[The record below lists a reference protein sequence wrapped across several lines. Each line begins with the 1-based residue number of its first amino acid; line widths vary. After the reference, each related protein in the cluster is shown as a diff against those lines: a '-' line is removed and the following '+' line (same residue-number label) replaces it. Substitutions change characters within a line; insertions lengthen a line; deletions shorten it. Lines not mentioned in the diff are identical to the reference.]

1 MPKHKPRSGSLAF
14 YPKKRAKRQLATFTT
29 FAPQTQ
35 ARETTKALNFVG
47 YKAGMVSCIGRNER
61 PKSTTAGHEIIVPA
75 TVIECPPL
83 RVFGVRLYEKN
94 GYSTRSMGEVTV
106 EKTGK
111 DLKRKIVSFREKHS
125 KKKKHKEHAGFD
137 WVKQTAG
144 KAVDLRLLAYAQP
157 SMAGFGRK
165 NPDVFEVF
173 LSGNVEQ
180 KTAFANEK
188 LGKEISV
195 SEVFSEKDFADVRAV
210 DKGKG
215 FAGVIERAGVK
226 HFRPKAKKHRIV
238 GSIGPWNP
246 STVMWTVARPGQLG
260 YQSRTELN
268 KRVLLVGNDPK
279 KINPVSGFKNYGT
292 VKSDYVLIAG
302 SVPGIK
308 KRSVS
313 LRHGIRKSNNDSF
326 NVSGLTVISQGSA
339 QGKRKGTETPDG
351 EVRAEKVVL
360 HREEK
365 KQHKSVEDELKEAAG
380 KK

>member
-29 FAPQTQ
+29 FAPS
-35 ARETTKALNFVG
+35 AKAKETTKALNFVG

-61 PKSTTAGHEIIVPA
+61 PKATTAGHEIIVPA

-83 RVFGVRLYEKN
+83 KVFGVRVYQKN
-94 GYSTRSMGEVTV
+94 GSGVQSMGEVTF
-106 EKTGK
+106 EKTDK

-137 WVKQTAG
+137 WVEQVKGRA
-144 KAVDLRLLAYAQP
+144 ADLRLLAHAQP
-157 SMAGFGRK
+157 SLAGFGRK

-173 LSGNVEQ
+173 LSGNVDQ
-180 KTAFANEK
+180 KAAFAKEK
-188 LGKEISV
+188 IGKEISV
-195 SEVFSEKDFADVRAV
+195 SEVFAEKDLADVRAV

-215 FAGVIERAGVK
+215 FVGVIERAGVK

-268 KRVLLVGNDPK
+268 KRILFIGNDPK

-313 LRHGIRKSNNDSF
+313 LRHGIRKSTNDSF
-326 NVSGLTVISQGSA
+326 NVSGLTIISQTSQA
-339 QGKRKGTETPDG
+339 KRKEAASE
-351 EVRAEKVVL
+351 EVKVEKVVS
-360 HREEK
+360 HKEEK
-365 KQHKSVEDELKEAAG
+365 KQHKSVEDELKEATHA